1 MTLSRHLSL
10 SSSPSPY
17 CCCDLFSSVL
27 NLRATAGP
35 ETGERLPLCVCVCV
49 CVCVYRERDI
59 EQNISTGG
67 REMWR
72 VYERESA
79 REREGE
85 RERGRDEG
93 TERAREGGRAI

>member
-1 MTLSRHLSL
+1 
-10 SSSPSPY
+10 
-17 CCCDLFSSVL
+17 
-27 NLRATAGP
+27 
-35 ETGERLPLCVCVCV
+35 
-49 CVCVYRERDI
+49 VYRERDI